1 MSQTNKSNPMSAV
14 DDEQILDWAL
24 DSVTREKGFRALI
37 QKYQQKLYWHIRRM
51 VLNHDDADD
60 VLQNTFIKVNR
71 SLENFE
77 RKSSLF
83 TWMYRIA
90 TNETLTFLE
99 KNKKYTYDALDDMTE
114 HPAIS
119 KLKADPYFEGD
130 ELSLKLEEV
139 MQQLP
144 EKQRVVFQMRYYDKM
159 PYKEIAEILQTSEGA
174 LKASYH
180 HAMKKIEEHFNF
192 KDIEGVSKKNFGFG
206 VIPM

>member
-1 MSQTNKSNPMSAV
+1 MSQTNKSNTMPAV

-90 TNETLTFLE
+90 TNETLTYLE

-144 EKQRVVFQMRYYDKM
+144 EKQRVVFQMRYYDEM

-180 HAMKKIEEHFNF
+180 HAMKKIEEHFKSND
-192 KDIEGVSKKNFGFG
+192 KIK
-206 VIPM
+206 

>member
-60 VLQNTFIKVNR
+60 VLQNTFIKVYR

-99 KNKKYTYDALDDMTE
+99 KNKKYTYDALDEMTE

-144 EKQRVVFQMRYYDKM
+144 EKQRVVFQMRYYDEM

-180 HAMKKIEEHFNF
+180 HAMKKIEEHFKSND
-192 KDIEGVSKKNFGFG
+192 KIK
-206 VIPM
+206 

>member
-90 TNETLTFLE
+90 TNETLTYLE

-144 EKQRVVFQMRYYDKM
+144 EKQRVVFQMRYYDEM

-180 HAMKKIEEHFNF
+180 HAMKKIEEHFKSND
-192 KDIEGVSKKNFGFG
+192 KIK
-206 VIPM
+206 

>member
-1 MSQTNKSNPMSAV
+1 MGPGQCHAGERISRTDTEISTKTLLAY
-14 DDEQILDWAL
+14 
-24 DSVTREKGFRALI
+24 
-37 QKYQQKLYWHIRRM
+37 QK
-51 VLNHDDADD
+51 NDD
-60 VLQNTFIKVNR
+60 VLQNTFIKVYR

-90 TNETLTFLE
+90 TNETLTYLE

-144 EKQRVVFQMRYYDKM
+144 EKQRVVFQMRYYDEM
-159 PYKEIAEILQTSEGA
+159 PYKEIAEITNTSVGS

-180 HAMKKIEEHFNF
+180 HAVKKMETYIKEMS
-192 KDIEGVSKKNFGFG
+192 GQL
-206 VIPM
+206 

>member
-60 VLQNTFIKVNR
+60 VLQNTFIKVYR

-144 EKQRVVFQMRYYDKM
+144 EKQRVVFQMRYYDEM

-180 HAMKKIEEHFNF
+180 HAMKKIEEHFKSND
-192 KDIEGVSKKNFGFG
+192 KIK
-206 VIPM
+206 

>member
-180 HAMKKIEEHFNF
+180 HAMKKIEEHFKSND
-192 KDIEGVSKKNFGFG
+192 KIK
-206 VIPM
+206 

>member
-1 MSQTNKSNPMSAV
+1 MSAV

-180 HAMKKIEEHFNF
+180 HAMKKIEEHFKSND
-192 KDIEGVSKKNFGFG
+192 KIK
-206 VIPM
+206 

>member
-1 MSQTNKSNPMSAV
+1 MSQTNKSNTMPAV

-60 VLQNTFIKVNR
+60 VLQNTFIKVYR

-90 TNETLTFLE
+90 TNETLTYLE

-144 EKQRVVFQMRYYDKM
+144 EKQRVVFQMRYYDEM

-180 HAMKKIEEHFNF
+180 HAMKKIEEHFKSND
-192 KDIEGVSKKNFGFG
+192 KIK
-206 VIPM
+206 

>member
-60 VLQNTFIKVNR
+60 VLQNTFIKVYR

-90 TNETLTFLE
+90 TNETLTYLE

-180 HAMKKIEEHFNF
+180 HAMKKIEEHFKSND
-192 KDIEGVSKKNFGFG
+192 KIK
-206 VIPM
+206 

>member
-1 MSQTNKSNPMSAV
+1 
-14 DDEQILDWAL
+14 
-24 DSVTREKGFRALI
+24 
-37 QKYQQKLYWHIRRM
+37 
-51 VLNHDDADD
+51 
-60 VLQNTFIKVNR
+60 
-71 SLENFE
+71 
-77 RKSSLF
+77 
-83 TWMYRIA
+83 
-90 TNETLTFLE
+90 LTYLE

-144 EKQRVVFQMRYYDKM
+144 EKQRVVFQMRYYDEM

-180 HAMKKIEEHFNF
+180 HAMKKIEEHFKSND
-192 KDIEGVSKKNFGFG
+192 KIK
-206 VIPM
+206 

>member
-1 MSQTNKSNPMSAV
+1 MSQTNKSNTMSAV

-60 VLQNTFIKVNR
+60 VLQNTFIKVYR

-90 TNETLTFLE
+90 TNETLTYLE

-144 EKQRVVFQMRYYDKM
+144 EKQRVVFQMRYYDEM

-180 HAMKKIEEHFNF
+180 HAMKKIEEHFKSND
-192 KDIEGVSKKNFGFG
+192 KIK
-206 VIPM
+206 

>member
-24 DSVTREKGFRALI
+24 ESVTREKGFRALI

-60 VLQNTFIKVNR
+60 VLQNTFIKVYR

-144 EKQRVVFQMRYYDKM
+144 EKQRVVFQMRYYDEM

-180 HAMKKIEEHFNF
+180 HAMKKIEEHFKSND
-192 KDIEGVSKKNFGFG
+192 KIK
-206 VIPM
+206 

>member
-1 MSQTNKSNPMSAV
+1 MSQTNKSNTMSAV

-60 VLQNTFIKVNR
+60 VLQNTFIKVYR

-144 EKQRVVFQMRYYDKM
+144 EKQRVVFQMRYYDEM

-180 HAMKKIEEHFNF
+180 HAMKKIEEHFKSND
-192 KDIEGVSKKNFGFG
+192 KIK
-206 VIPM
+206 